1 MNEQTKEIR
10 TAGEVTLSPLIL
22 LSSTLPRIL
31 NLEKNEGDLKLS
43 SGRSSPMR

>member
-10 TAGEVTLSPLIL
+10 TAGEVTLSPLM
-22 LSSTLPRIL
+22 SSTLPRIL